1 MVLKWTDLI
10 RQRWMERT
18 KTVTFGTAGSYWS
31 EAESISESTSCSGVL
46 IFDDLCTAAQLLLL
60 DLLGSSQVPT
70 ARGQVPRG
78 KICHDGNAGADP
90 DIRGITQRRPP
101 QSVQSSPMESV
112 TLHVYC
118 AAFGKQKPPKSSK
131 FIQILHILLHLEH
144 LQGSNL
150 IQLGWREMREHCNVR
165 LVWTCTPVCQC
176 DLLGRLAAGGLGRGW
191 MPDVI
196 SGVHWKYP
204 DHILKWH

>member
-1 MVLKWTDLI
+1 MQELTLTSEESRKDVLLRVYNHPLWS
-10 RQRWMERT
+10 RW
-18 KTVTFGTAGSYWS
+18 
-31 EAESISESTSCSGVL
+31 
-46 IFDDLCTAAQLLLL
+46 LCTFT
-60 DLLGSSQVPT
+60 VPHL
-70 ARGQVPRG
+70 AN
-78 KICHDGNAGADP
+78 K
-90 DIRGITQRRPP
+90 
-101 QSVQSSPMESV
+101 
-112 TLHVYC
+112 
-118 AAFGKQKPPKSSK
+118 KPPKSSK

-204 DHILKWH
+204 DHILKWHWQHTAVSIKQAESKCQTATGPFPAHSV